1 VDGEFGL
8 AMAIGISLG
17 RAQQPAYPYHR
28 MDHRYGGPPRW
39 HGTLETPIP
48 CSITILLGADV
59 SARYRAWLARDLA
72 GVFRPEDAKMLKP
85 CGQRRHSLTTPLLS
99 ARTCA

>member
-8 AMAIGISLG
+8 AMAIGISLR
-17 RAQQPAYPYHR
+17 RAQQPAYPIIVWTTGMEGHP
-28 MDHRYGGPPRW
+28 G
-39 HGTLETPIP
+39 GTLETPIP

-72 GVFRPEDAKMLKP
+72 GVFRPEDAKMLK
-85 CGQRRHSLTTPLLS
+85 C
-99 ARTCA
+99 